1 MQPLHTPIPSG
12 LASGGTFSFVQCV
25 NTSTGMCAGTAS
37 HQGTAEE
44 SALPCQTWENLQT
57 TQGIPF
63 SEMASAEASR
73 NEQTKT
79 ASIDPDSSL
88 DLDLITDN
96 KPFDRFSLH
105 PIAEIELPLDSV
117 ELRCPGHIDTHHLIQ
132 LESCRPS
139 HSSPIP
145 IHLAASHIVMPLL
158 PHRWEEMLCQHPDQ
172 SLAAYTLYLV
182 CQTASTSD
190 TRLTGGVDGQCQ

>member
-96 KPFDRFSLH
+96 EPFDRFTLH
-105 PIAEIELPLDSV
+105 PIAEIELPMDSV
-117 ELRCPGHIDTHHLIQ
+117 ELRCPGPFSSLTH
-132 LESCRPS
+132 CYATTPS
-139 HSSPIP
+139 S
-145 IHLAASHIVMPLL
+145 LGRDVMPAPGPVISGIHCIRSVKWL
-158 PHRWEEMLCQHPDQ
+158 PHWIP
-172 SLAAYTLYLV
+172 
-182 CQTASTSD
+182 
-190 TRLTGGVDGQCQ
+190 G